1 MYTAKNATLQK
12 TKQIKWK
19 KNQNKKG
26 VIFISISFGY
36 AYEKNLRYYNIYE
49 SSPNLL
55 HVCNDYLHK
64 TVIPVH
70 KTKKSIHNI

>member
-19 KNQNKKG
+19 KNQNKG

-36 AYEKNLRYYNIYE
+36 AYEKNLRYYEHI
-49 SSPNLL
+49 
-55 HVCNDYLHK
+55 
-64 TVIPVH
+64 
-70 KTKKSIHNI
+70 

>member
-1 MYTAKNATLQK
+1 MNESVNCCGFWTIPMYTAKNATLQK

-36 AYEKNLRYYNIYE
+36 AYEKNLRYYEHI
-49 SSPNLL
+49 
-55 HVCNDYLHK
+55 
-64 TVIPVH
+64 
-70 KTKKSIHNI
+70 

>member
-1 MYTAKNATLQK
+1 MYTPKNATLQK

-36 AYEKNLRYYNIYE
+36 AYEKNLRYYEHI
-49 SSPNLL
+49 
-55 HVCNDYLHK
+55 
-64 TVIPVH
+64 
-70 KTKKSIHNI
+70 